1 MAKDRCVICGRE
13 TEQST
18 DQPIQTRE
26 RYISGS
32 GQLCRACYYNLYL
45 TADSKTKTA
54 QEESQTQKLLDMSR
68 GSSGVS
74 K

>member
-32 GQLCRACYYNLYL
+32 G
-45 TADSKTKTA
+45 
-54 QEESQTQKLLDMSR
+54 
-68 GSSGVS
+68 
-74 K
+74 